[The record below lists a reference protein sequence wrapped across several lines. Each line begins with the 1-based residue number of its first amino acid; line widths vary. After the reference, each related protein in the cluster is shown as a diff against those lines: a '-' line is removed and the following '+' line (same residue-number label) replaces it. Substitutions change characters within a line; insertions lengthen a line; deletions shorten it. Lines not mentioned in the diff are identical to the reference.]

1 MAKSSSRKS
10 PAKAKKSPARAAA
23 PEKAKKPAT
32 LAKKPAAPVK
42 APAAPAKAPEPRAV
56 ASAPTPSPAPSPAPS
71 PRAEP
76 RPPVLEAEPVLDA
89 EPGDA
94 PEAQKALPAGE
105 PVGRV
110 LPFEIDPKRM
120 EEGLRKLQGE
130 VVHWANK
137 GRYTRVRFKFR
148 GKQLLPDLPLAAV
161 VAAEG
166 LTFYWGGILR
176 VLIANVVGSSVFQ
189 VELVND
195 AEKRVQAGK
204 EALLSGDVEQA
215 LVLFREAVSMDRD
228 MPSAHFNVGV
238 ALKLKGDR
246 AGALEAF
253 EKAKEK
259 DPEGPIGA
267 EAERLAAPLRP
278 QGSTRSA

>member
-10 PAKAKKSPARAAA
+10 ATKVKVKKPAARAAA
-23 PEKAKKPAT
+23 PRKGRAT
-32 LAKKPAAPVK
+32 KQAKPAAAR
-42 APAAPAKAPEPRAV
+42 APAPISKEAPPI
-56 ASAPTPSPAPSPAPS
+56 
-71 PRAEP
+71 
-76 RPPVLEAEPVLDA
+76 VLEAEPVFTD
-89 EPGDA
+89 EPGIDA
-94 PEAQKALPAGE
+94 PKALPSGQE
-105 PVGRV
+105 GMGRV

-176 VLIANVVGSSVFQ
+176 VLIANVVGRSVFQ

-204 EALLSGDVEQA
+204 EALLSGDVDQA
-215 LVLFREAVSMDRD
+215 LTLFREAVSMDRD
-228 MPSAHFNVGV
+228 SAAAHLNVGV

-246 AGALEAF
+246 EGALAAF
-253 EKAKEK
+253 EKAKAK
-259 DPEGPIGA
+259 DAEGPLGA

-278 QGSTRSA
+278 AGTPRPS

>member
-1 MAKSSSRKS
+1 MAKRTSQKRPS
-10 PAKAKKSPARAAA
+10 
-23 PEKAKKPAT
+23 KAKKPSASKAA
-32 LAKKPAAPVK
+32 AKKAAAAPKK
-42 APAAPAKAPEPRAV
+42 AASRSRAAPRRV
-56 ASAPTPSPAPSPAPS
+56 SAPVSEPAVEVA
-71 PRAEP
+71 
-76 RPPVLEAEPVLDA
+76 RPPVLEAEPVLAD
-89 EPGDA
+89 EPTPG
-94 PEAQKALPAGE
+94 PKALPSGE
-105 PVGRV
+105 PAGRV

-130 VVHWANK
+130 MVHWANK

-176 VLIANVVGSSVFQ
+176 VLIANVVGGSVFQ

-204 EALLSGDVEQA
+204 EALLSGDVDQA
-215 LVLFREAVSMDRD
+215 LELFREAVSMDRD
-228 MPSAHFNVGV
+228 LASAHLNVGV
-238 ALKLKGDR
+238 ALKLRGDR
-246 AGALEAF
+246 DGALASF

-259 DPEGPIGA
+259 DPEGPVGT

-278 QGSTRSA
+278 QG

>member
-10 PAKAKKSPARAAA
+10 PAKAKKPAGRAAPA
-23 PEKAKKPAT
+23 KAKKPA
-32 LAKKPAAPVK
+32 
-42 APAAPAKAPEPRAV
+42 PRKVV
-56 ASAPTPSPAPSPAPS
+56 AEVVTPDA
-71 PRAEP
+71 RAP
-76 RPPVLEAEPVLDA
+76 RPPVLEAEPVL
-89 EPGDA
+89 EPGTPEPGAA

-110 LPFEIDPKRM
+110 LPFEIDPKRL

-148 GKQLLPDLPLAAV
+148 GKQLLPDLPLGAV

-176 VLIANVVGSSVFQ
+176 ALIANVVGGSVFQ

-204 EALLSGDVEQA
+204 EALLSGDVDQA
-215 LVLFREAVSMDRD
+215 LALFREALAMDRD
-228 MPSAHFNVGV
+228 LASAHLNVGV

-246 AGALEAF
+246 EGALEAF

-259 DPEGPIGA
+259 DPEGAIGT

-278 QGSTRSA
+278 QGSARTA

>member
-1 MAKSSSRKS
+1 AK
-10 PAKAKKSPARAAA
+10 P
-23 PEKAKKPAT
+23 
-32 LAKKPAAPVK
+32 
-42 APAAPAKAPEPRAV
+42 PAAPAKAPA
-56 ASAPTPSPAPSPAPS
+56 ATTTPAAAKPP
-71 PRAEP
+71 EP
-76 RPPVLEAEPVLDA
+76 RPLVLEAEPVLDT
-89 EPGDA
+89 EPEA
-94 PEAQKALPAGE
+94 VPEAQKALPSGE

-161 VAAEG
+161 MAAEG

-176 VLIANVVGSSVFQ
+176 VLIANVVGGSVFQ

-204 EALLSGDVEQA
+204 EALLSGDVDQA

-228 MPSAHFNVGV
+228 LASAHLNVGV

-253 EKAKEK
+253 EKAKER
-259 DPEGPIGA
+259 DPEGPIGT

-278 QGSTRSA
+278 QGSARSA